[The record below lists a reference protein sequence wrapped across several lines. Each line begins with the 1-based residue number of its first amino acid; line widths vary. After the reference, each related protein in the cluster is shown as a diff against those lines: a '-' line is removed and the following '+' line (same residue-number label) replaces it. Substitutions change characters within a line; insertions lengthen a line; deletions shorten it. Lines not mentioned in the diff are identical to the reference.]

1 MHAVMPTAA
10 ASAFMARFGL
20 RYPIMQAPYG
30 GPALAAA
37 ISNAGA
43 LGTVSLWVGTGE
55 AARERVQTMR
65 QSTAQLFAVNY
76 VLSFEPRSLPTAL
89 DAGAPIVHFSWG
101 VPTAA
106 MTTMVRERRARFGVQ
121 IATVEGAAAALDAGA
136 SYLVCQG
143 IEAGGHVQSS
153 TPLYELLPR
162 VVERAKDTPVL
173 AAGGIS
179 RGGDIA
185 NALRAGASGVLVGT
199 RFVATQESM
208 AHPEYKAALVGAAAA
223 DTALSVCFQD
233 GWPGAVHRTLRNR
246 TLERWEAAG
255 CPPVGQRPGEGDIVA
270 RLADGSPVAR
280 YHFASPQRGV
290 EGHVTDLALYAGAG
304 VGAIIDLPPAAELIR
319 RLWAECV
326 SSSEGTGTP

>member
-1 MHAVMPTAA
+1 MPTPA

-30 GPALAAA
+30 GPVLAAA

-43 LGTVSLWVGTGE
+43 LGTVSLWVGTE
-55 AARERVQTMR
+55 ETARERVQTMR

-76 VLSFEPRSLPTAL
+76 VLSFEPRSLPVAL
-89 DAGAPIVHFSWG
+89 DAGAPVVHFSWG
-101 VPTAA
+101 IPSATVVA
-106 MTTMVRERRARFGVQ
+106 MVRQRGAIFGVQ
-121 IATVEGAAAALDAGA
+121 VATVEGASSALDAGA

-143 IEAGGHVQSS
+143 VEAGGHVQSS

-173 AAGGIS
+173 AAGGITHG
-179 RGGDIA
+179 RDIRR
-185 NALRAGASGVLVGT
+185 ALRAGASGVLIGT
-199 RFVATQESM
+199 RFVATQESL
-208 AHPEYKAALVGAAAA
+208 AHPEYKAALVRAGAT

-233 GWPGAVHRTLRNR
+233 GWPGALHRTLRNA
-246 TLERWEAAG
+246 TLARWEAAG

-270 RLADGSPVAR
+270 HLADGSPVAR

-290 EGHVTDLALYAGAG
+290 EGDVTDLALYAGAS
-304 VGAIIDLPPAAELIR
+304 VGEITDLPPVADLIK
-319 RLWAECV
+319 RLWEECG
-326 SSSEGTGTP
+326 EPHTP

>member
-1 MHAVMPTAA
+1 MQADMPTAA

-43 LGTVSLWVGTGE
+43 LGTVSLWVGSEE

-65 QSTAQLFAVNY
+65 QTTAHLFAVNY
-76 VLSFEPRSLPTAL
+76 VLSFEPRSLPAAL
-89 DAGAPIVHFSWG
+89 DAGAPVVHFSWG
-101 VPTAA
+101 IPSAAAAA
-106 MTTMVRERRARFGVQ
+106 MVRQRGAIFGVQ
-121 IATVEGAAAALDAGA
+121 IATVEGAAAALEAGA

-143 IEAGGHVQSS
+143 VEAGGHVQSS

-162 VVERAKDTPVL
+162 VAERAKDTPVL

-179 RGGDIA
+179 RGRDICR
-185 NALRAGASGVLVGT
+185 ALCAGASGVLIGT

-208 AHPEYKAALVGAAAA
+208 AHPEYKAALLRAGAT

-233 GWPGAVHRTLRNR
+233 GWPGALHRTLRNA
-246 TLERWEAAG
+246 TLARWEAAG
-255 CPPVGQRPGEGDIVA
+255 CPPVGQRPGEGDVVA

-290 EGHVTDLALYAGAG
+290 EGEVTDLALYAGAG
-304 VGAIIDLPPAAELIR
+304 VGDITDLPPVAELIT
-319 RLWAECV
+319 RLWEECV
-326 SSSEGTGTP
+326 IAGQ

>member
-1 MHAVMPTAA
+1 MQAAMPTAA

-43 LGTVSLWVGTGE
+43 LGTVSLWVGSE
-55 AARERVQTMR
+55 DAARERVQTMR
-65 QSTAQLFAVNY
+65 QSTTQLFAVNY
-76 VLSFEPRSLPTAL
+76 VLSFEPRSLPAAL
-89 DAGAPIVHFSWG
+89 DAGAPAVHFSWG
-101 VPTAA
+101 VPPPAMAA
-106 MTTMVRERRARFGVQ
+106 MVRQRGAIFGVQ
-121 IATVEGAAAALDAGA
+121 IATVEGASAALEAGA

-162 VVERAKDTPVL
+162 VVDRAKDTPVL
-173 AAGGIS
+173 AAGGITHG
-179 RGGDIA
+179 RDICK
-185 NALRAGASGVLVGT
+185 ALRAGASGVLIGT

-208 AHPEYKAALVGAAAA
+208 AHPEYKAALVSAEPT

-233 GWPGAVHRTLRNR
+233 GWPGALHRTLRNG

-255 CPPVGQRPGEGDIVA
+255 CPPVGQRPGEGDVVA
-270 RLADGSPVAR
+270 RLVDGSPVAR

-290 EGHVTDLALYAGAG
+290 EGQVTDLALYAGAG
-304 VGAIIDLPPAAELIR
+304 VGEISDLPPAAELIK
-319 RLWAECV
+319 RLWEECV
-326 SSSEGTGTP
+326 SPDLR

>member
-1 MHAVMPTAA
+1 MQAAMPTAA

-43 LGTVSLWVGTGE
+43 LGTVSLWVGTEE

-65 QSTAQLFAVNY
+65 QTTAHLFAVNY
-76 VLSFEPRSLPTAL
+76 VLSFEPRSLPAAL
-89 DAGAPIVHFSWG
+89 DAGAPVVHFSWG
-101 VPTAA
+101 IPSAAAAA
-106 MTTMVRERRARFGVQ
+106 MVRQRGAIFGVQ
-121 IATVEGAAAALDAGA
+121 IATVEGAAAALEAGA

-143 IEAGGHVQSS
+143 VEAGGHVQSS

-162 VVERAKDTPVL
+162 VAERAKDTPVL

-179 RGGDIA
+179 RGRDIYR
-185 NALRAGASGVLVGT
+185 ALCAGASGVLIGT

-208 AHPEYKAALVGAAAA
+208 AHPEYKAALLRAGAT

-233 GWPGAVHRTLRNR
+233 GWPGALHRTLRNA
-246 TLERWEAAG
+246 TLARWEAAG
-255 CPPVGQRPGEGDIVA
+255 CPPVGQRPGEGDVVA

-290 EGHVTDLALYAGAG
+290 EGEVTDLALYAGAG
-304 VGAIIDLPPAAELIR
+304 VGDITDLPPVAELIT
-319 RLWAECV
+319 RLWEECV
-326 SSSEGTGTP
+326 IAGQ

>member
-1 MHAVMPTAA
+1 MQADMPTAA

-30 GPALAAA
+30 GPVLAAA

-43 LGTVSLWVGTGE
+43 LGTVSLWVGTEE

-65 QSTAQLFAVNY
+65 QTTAHLFAVNY
-76 VLSFEPRSLPTAL
+76 VLSFEPRSLPAAL
-89 DAGAPIVHFSWG
+89 DAGAPVVHFSWG
-101 VPTAA
+101 IPSAAAAA
-106 MTTMVRERRARFGVQ
+106 MVRQRGAIFGVQ
-121 IATVEGAAAALDAGA
+121 IATVEGAAAALEAGA

-143 IEAGGHVQSS
+143 VEAGGHVQSS

-162 VVERAKDTPVL
+162 VAERAKDTPVL

-179 RGGDIA
+179 RGRDICR
-185 NALRAGASGVLVGT
+185 ALCAGASGVLIGT

-208 AHPEYKAALVGAAAA
+208 AHPEYKAALLRAGAT

-233 GWPGAVHRTLRNR
+233 GWPGALHRTLRNA
-246 TLERWEAAG
+246 TLARWEAAG
-255 CPPVGQRPGEGDIVA
+255 CPPVGQRPGEGDVVA

-290 EGHVTDLALYAGAG
+290 EGEVTDLALYAGAG
-304 VGAIIDLPPAAELIR
+304 VGDITDLPPVAELIT
-319 RLWAECV
+319 RLWEECV
-326 SSSEGTGTP
+326 IAGQ

>member
-1 MHAVMPTAA
+1 MQAAMPTAA

-43 LGTVSLWVGTGE
+43 LGTVSLWVGSE
-55 AARERVQTMR
+55 DAARERVQTMR
-65 QSTAQLFAVNY
+65 QSTTQLFAVNY
-76 VLSFEPRSLPTAL
+76 VLSFEPRSLPAAL
-89 DAGAPIVHFSWG
+89 DAGAPAVHFSWG
-101 VPTAA
+101 VPPPA
-106 MTTMVRERRARFGVQ
+106 MAVMVRQRGAIFGVQ
-121 IATVEGAAAALDAGA
+121 IATVEGASAALEAGA

-162 VVERAKDTPVL
+162 VVDRAKDTPVL
-173 AAGGIS
+173 AAGGIT
-179 RGGDIA
+179 RGRDICK
-185 NALRAGASGVLVGT
+185 ALRAGASGVLIGT

-208 AHPEYKAALVGAAAA
+208 AHPEYKAALVSAEPT

-233 GWPGAVHRTLRNR
+233 GWPGALHRTLRNG

-255 CPPVGQRPGEGDIVA
+255 CPPVGQRPGEGDVVA

-290 EGHVTDLALYAGAG
+290 EGDVSVLALYAGAG
-304 VGAIIDLPPAAELIR
+304 VGEITDLPPAAELIK
-319 RLWAECV
+319 RLWEECV
-326 SSSEGTGTP
+326 SSDLR

>member
-1 MHAVMPTAA
+1 
-10 ASAFMARFGL
+10 MARFGL

-43 LGTVSLWVGTGE
+43 LGTVSLWVGTE
-55 AARERVQTMR
+55 QDARERVTTLR
-65 QSTAQLFAVNY
+65 AATKQLFAVNY
-76 VLSFEPRSLPTAL
+76 VLSFEPRSLPAAL

-101 VPTAA
+101 LPSPSIVAA
-106 MTTMVRERRARFGVQ
+106 VRDRRAVFGIQ
-121 IATVEGAAAALDAGA
+121 IATIDGARAALDLGA

-143 IEAGGHVQSS
+143 IEAGGHVQST
-153 TPLYELLPR
+153 TPLHALLPA
-162 VVERAKDTPVL
+162 VAGIAKDTPVL

-179 RGGDIA
+179 NGRGIRA
-185 NALRAGASGVLVGT
+185 ALLAGAAGVLLGT

-208 AHPEYKAALVGAAAA
+208 AHQEYKDAILRAGPS
-223 DTALSVCFQD
+223 DTALSICFQD
-233 GWPGAVHRTLRNR
+233 GWPGALHRTLRNR

-255 CPPVGQRPGEGDIVA
+255 CPPLGQRPGEGDVVA
-270 RLADGSPVAR
+270 HRADGTSVTR

-290 EGHVTDLALYAGAG
+290 EGDVLELALYAGAG
-304 VGAIIDLPPAAELIR
+304 VGEVTDLPAAGDLVK

-326 SSSEGTGTP
+326 AQQA